1 MTDIDRLAEQHIREY
16 EARLDHIDELAA
28 RAREA
33 AAHHTDHV
41 RVHTELDDLVSQRNR
56 LAVQQADIKAKAAGE
71 WEQEELLRA
80 GPMAIWDALAQ
91 QLEQLI
97 ERIEMKR

>member
-1 MTDIDRLAEQHIREY
+1 MTDIERLAEQHIREY
-16 EARLDHIDELAA
+16 EARLDRIDELAA

-33 AAHHTDHV
+33 AADHPEHV
-41 RVHTELDDLVSQRNR
+41 RVHTELDDLVSQRNQ
-56 LAVQQADIKAKAAGE
+56 LAVQLGDIRAKAAGE
-71 WEQEELLRA
+71 WEHEELVRS

-97 ERIEMKR
+97 ERIEMKG

>member
-33 AAHHTDHV
+33 AAHRPDHI

-56 LAVQQADIKAKAAGE
+56 LAVQLADIKAKAAGE
-71 WEQEELLRA
+71 WEQEELVRS
-80 GPMAIWDALAQ
+80 GPMAVWDALAQ

-97 ERIEMKR
+97 ERVEMKR